1 MATTPKHLQTV
12 AIQVTGNDN
21 PTGRFWVSEL
31 NADGSAAP
39 SWTFET
45 LEDRDEK
52 ARSLAVE
59 YGVEIK
65 EREIIKRE
73 RRARV
78 RQSHEDRLEAIRS
91 APMEFVDRDSLA
103 AVPTLWGILS
113 ESGLNSLR
121 RRFPDNFILAVSQRV
136 AKRYKS
142 EGRASY
148 MIVSWGGK
156 GVAMSPL
163 EAEAFGLEEAPNWLP
178 DTGFVPTVPQLSD
191 FEAEGFDIAAR
202 Y

>member
-1 MATTPKHLQTV
+1 MATIPKHLQTV
-12 AIQVTGNDN
+12 AVQVTGNDN
-21 PTGRFWVSEL
+21 PTGRFWVSLL
-31 NADGSAAP
+31 NGDGSTAP
-39 SWTFET
+39 SWTFTTIQE
-45 LEDRDEK
+45 RDDK
-52 ARSLAVE
+52 ARLLAVE
-59 YGVEIK
+59 YGVEVK
-65 EREIIKRE
+65 EREVINRE

-78 RQSHEDRLEAIRS
+78 EQAHQAELEAIRS
-91 APMEFVDRDSLA
+91 APMEFVDRESLVA
-103 AVPTLWGILS
+103 APTLCGILS
-113 ESGLNSLR
+113 DLGLSRLR
-121 RRFPDNFILAVSQRV
+121 ERFPDNFLLPVSQRV
-136 AKRYKS
+136 AKRFER

-156 GVAMSPL
+156 GVAMNPR